1 MAEAL
6 VGAYG
11 PLEPL
16 DTKTKEIFAK
26 ATKGLLGVGYT
37 PLLVA
42 TQVVAGT
49 NYFYICNARMVVP
62 EAQPFS
68 AEVIIFQPL
77 KGDPHITS
85 IKRLP

>member
-1 MAEAL
+1 MAEAK

-16 DTKTKEIFAK
+16 DTNTKEIFAK

-62 EAQPFS
+62 ETQPFS